1 MKTKND
7 LVANEQVGK
16 KQQVSQ
22 EKLKKNKEC
31 SNYAKGAKPSRVAAK
46 FNGKLPGNKKGQT
59 GSNKLR
65 NTLQKSTNN
74 AAASETAAF
83 VTKNELT
90 KLLETLNES
99 GNMENNSLTQQGRHL
114 KKFSFNLDF
123 LNVIFM
129 L

>member
-1 MKTKND
+1 MKTKSD

-16 KQQVSQ
+16 KSRIKQQVSQ
-22 EKLKKNKEC
+22 EKLKQNKEC

-46 FNGKLPGNKKGQT
+46 FNNGKLPDNKKGQT
-59 GSNKLR
+59 GSNKLK

-74 AAASETAAF
+74 AAASEAAAF

-99 GNMENNSLTQQGRHL
+99 GNMENNSLTQQGRHV
-114 KKFSFNLDF
+114 KIMFF
-123 LNVIFM
+123 
-129 L
+129 